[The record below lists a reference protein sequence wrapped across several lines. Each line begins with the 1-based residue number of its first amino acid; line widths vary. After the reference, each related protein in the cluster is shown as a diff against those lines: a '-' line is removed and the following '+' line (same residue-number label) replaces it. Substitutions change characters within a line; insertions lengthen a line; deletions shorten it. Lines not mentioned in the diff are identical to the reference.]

1 MILLWSSKDVA
12 YLGYWFAIWKQSAEF
27 NSPITKP
34 SCLASQAFYL
44 FIVGRFFDLMEKKM
58 GTYAAVEQ
66 NYLQKRR
73 KNANPSGNTC
83 PSLPLWIHLS
93 FIWANIDKRFNT
105 NYVSILSS
113 LLGRVWGCQKHSRI
127 RAECLHLTTQD
138 KIPLLAYVEGKVTT
152 IKRCLTNVLFVL
164 NVHTIL
170 YVHSIYFK
178 NNHYAIELIN
188 SIYFFAQCFCLVWI
202 WFLF

>member
-1 MILLWSSKDVA
+1 MLHWNRIIYRK
-12 YLGYWFAIWKQSAEF
+12 GEKC
-27 NSPITKP
+27 KP
-34 SCLASQAFYL
+34 LRQHLSLASFE
-44 FIVGRFFDLMEKKM
+44 FTWV
-58 GTYAAVEQ
+58 
-66 NYLQKRR
+66 
-73 KNANPSGNTC
+73 
-83 PSLPLWIHLS
+83 S
-93 FIWANIDKRFNT
+93 FELHIIWANIDKRFNT
-105 NYVSILSS
+105 NYVSVLSSS

-170 YVHSIYFK
+170 YVHSIYLK

-188 SIYFFAQCFCLVWI
+188 SIDFFALCLVWFDSI
-202 WFLF
+202 LAYSTYYTSSWLLFALIILFA